1 MQNKKLEIS
10 YQLFQSKD
18 ELPTDEAALLAS
30 AMEAT
35 EAAYAPFS
43 EFRVGCAVLLDSGEI
58 ILGNNQENRAY
69 PSGLCAERTAL
80 FFIGSQNKGK
90 LIRKIAIRVRSDRKT
105 IQTPAMPCGACRQV
119 LSEHEDRHQQPI
131 RLLLQGETGEI
142 LCFASAKDLLPFSF
156 SAKDLL

>member
-80 FFIGSQNKGK
+80 FFIGSQSKGK

-119 LSEHEDRHQQPI
+119 MVEYEQMAD
-131 RLLLQGETGEI
+131 
-142 LCFASAKDLLPFSF
+142 LPFVV
-156 SAKDLL
+156 L

>member
-119 LSEHEDRHQQPI
+119 MVEYEQMADLPFVVLS
-131 RLLLQGETGEI
+131 QGAEGNIMRMEGVRNN
-142 LCFASAKDLLPFSF
+142 LLPFSF
-156 SAKDLL
+156 DIDF